1 MSDRIPTLYE
11 QASMLPGTAGPG
23 WSNLASGGSPLP
35 ATNNTGLPT
44 WNTNMSLTS
53 AGSQTGS
60 LMQGLGSAIGD
71 KFSFGGGNKFGSFL
85 DTNVNGMTIDAYSKL
100 PVSQQMGIMNSF
112 NLNQMNQGP
121 GLLDM
126 AGTLMQ
132 GINMFKQWG
141 AQNQYLDMMKEQL
154 GMAKEQWSMTK
165 DEVSRIAR
173 VRNNLNSGYQSG
185 NYGASP
191 TSKTYA

>member
-11 QASMLPGTAGPG
+11 QASMMPGTTGPG
-23 WSNLASGGSPLP
+23 WSNVANGGSPLP
-35 ATNNTGLPT
+35 VTNNTGMPK
-44 WNTNMSLTS
+44 WNTNKSLTS
-53 AGSQTGS
+53 AASPTGS
-60 LMQGLGSAIGD
+60 FMQGLGNIIGNTLGLG
-71 KFSFGGGNKFGSFL
+71 SGNKFGSFL
-85 DTNVNGMTIDAYSKL
+85 DTNMNGMTMDAYSKL

-112 NLNQMNQGP
+112 NLSQMDQGP

-141 AQNQYLDMMKEQL
+141 AQDKYLDMMNEQL
-154 GMAKEQWSMTK
+154 GMAREQWNMTK
-165 DEVSRIAR
+165 DEVSRIAK

-191 TSKTYA
+191 TSQTYA